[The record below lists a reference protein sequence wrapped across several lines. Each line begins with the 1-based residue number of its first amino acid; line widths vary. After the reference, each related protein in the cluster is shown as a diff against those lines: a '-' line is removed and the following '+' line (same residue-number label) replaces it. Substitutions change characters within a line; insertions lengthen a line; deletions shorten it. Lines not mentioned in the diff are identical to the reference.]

1 MKEYKVS
8 EWASDHYVSRLAISR
23 VKINRVNIIY
33 LYFISNI
40 NLNVD
45 STMFKLF
52 KFKSYCSGKS
62 VSYLLVIRLCVC
74 VVRLYLE

>member
-8 EWASDHYVSRLAISR
+8 EWDSDHYVSRLAISR

-33 LYFISNI
+33 LYFIYNI
-40 NLNVD
+40 NLNVEY
-45 STMFKLF
+45 MFKVF

-62 VSYLLVIRLCVC
+62 VSQL
-74 VVRLYLE
+74 